1 MKKKVKKISK
11 YILNFANMI
20 NLLILGL
27 AEIWGWDIEKI
38 SASIVVITGVISTW
52 LVSGKL
58 FSLKENENE

>member
-27 AEIWGWDIEKI
+27 AEIWGWDIDKI

-58 FSLKENENE
+58 FSLKENEYE

>member
-20 NLLILGL
+20 NLLMLGL
-27 AEIWGWDIEKI
+27 AEIWGWNIDKI